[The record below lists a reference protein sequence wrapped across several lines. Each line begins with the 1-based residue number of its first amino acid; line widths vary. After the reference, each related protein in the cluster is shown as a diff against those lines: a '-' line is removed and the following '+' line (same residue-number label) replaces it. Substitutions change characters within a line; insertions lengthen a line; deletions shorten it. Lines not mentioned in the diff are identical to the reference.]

1 LLPTI
6 HLSSYQREFALHKRS
21 CLLLLCFIIG
31 SYIFY
36 HFAPAPIV
44 IAAGK
49 EDRFVEYLSALF
61 LFSASILFAIA
72 FKKRN
77 IFFLL
82 LALLM
87 LFGACEEI
95 SWGQRILGFSTPEKM
110 AAANVQRE
118 FTIHNLEIFNG
129 KQFQQSQ
136 RKGLARLLEMD
147 LWFKLFMVLYG
158 IVLPVL
164 TFHVPAVSKLVKKMS
179 VPIPP
184 FSIGIFFIAAWL
196 GRWIVLRLLTIPP
209 AGADPTHFFAMTNAA
224 SEYYECITA
233 MILLL
238 FSVYFWKFG
247 KTVPAGY
254 DSKEVFT
261 PGNIKHRI

>member
-1 LLPTI
+1 M
-6 HLSSYQREFALHKRS
+6 
-21 CLLLLCFIIG
+21 LLLCFTIG
-31 SYIFY
+31 SYLFY
-36 HFAPAPIV
+36 HFAPAPVV
-44 IAAGK
+44 ISAGK
-49 EDRFVEYLSALF
+49 EDRLVEYLSALF
-61 LFSASILFAIA
+61 LFSASGFFIA
-72 FKKRN
+72 AFRNRN

-95 SWGQRILGFSTPEKM
+95 SWGQRILGFSTPEKIK
-110 AAANVQRE
+110 AANVQRE

-164 TFHVPAVSKLVKKMS
+164 TFHISGISKLVKKLK
-179 VPIPP
+179 VPVPP

-196 GRWIVLRLLTIPP
+196 GRWIVLQLLPIPQ
-209 AGADPTHFFAMTNAA
+209 AGTDPKQFFAMINAA
-224 SEYYECITA
+224 SEFYECITA
-233 MILLL
+233 LILL
-238 FSVYFWKFG
+238 FFGIYFWQFG
-247 KTVPAGY
+247 KKVLPGY
-254 DSKEVFT
+254 DIKEIFT
-261 PGNIKHRI
+261 PVGVRPPL